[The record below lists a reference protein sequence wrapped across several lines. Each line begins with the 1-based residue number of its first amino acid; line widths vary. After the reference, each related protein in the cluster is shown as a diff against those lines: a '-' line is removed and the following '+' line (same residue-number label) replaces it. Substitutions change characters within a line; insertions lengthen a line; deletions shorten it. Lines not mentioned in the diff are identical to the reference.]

1 MNPVPVIAIDG
12 PAASGK
18 SSTARAVAE
27 ALGLV
32 HIDSGALYRTAAWL
46 SIRDGID
53 DPERLAR
60 AAANA
65 SVELVSAGTTL
76 AVRVAGELAEPAIRA
91 PAVTAR
97 VSAVAA
103 MPAVRHWVDGV
114 LREAVARHG
123 GAVLDGRD
131 IGTVVFPDAALKVFL
146 TATPHA
152 RARRRLLQDG
162 AGADEPA
169 LGEEAGRLAERDR
182 RDAGRAVAPLRRA
195 PDALELDTTELR
207 FADQVATI
215 VAWARGRW
223 PFSDVTK
230 FPPRDPDTR

>member
-1 MNPVPVIAIDG
+1 MTAVRVIAIDG

-46 SIRDGID
+46 GLRGEGEGE
-53 DPERLAR
+53 PALLR
-60 AAANA
+60 AAEAAN
-65 SVELVSAGTTL
+65 VSLEPAGITL
-76 AVRVAGELAEPAIRA
+76 AVLVDGDLAEPAIRA

-103 MPAVRHWVDGV
+103 MPGVRRWVDRL
-114 LREAVARHG
+114 LREAVERHG

-131 IGTVVFPDAALKVFL
+131 IGSVVFPDAALKVFL
-146 TATPHA
+146 TASPDA
-152 RARRRLLQDG
+152 RARRRLSQDG
-162 AGADEPA
+162 QGADPPA
-169 LGEEAGRLAERDR
+169 VAAEADRLAERDR
-182 RDAGRAVAPLRRA
+182 LDAGRPVAPLRQA
-195 PDALELDTTELR
+195 ADALALDTTAIG

-215 VAWARGRW
+215 VAWA
-223 PFSDVTK
+223 
-230 FPPRDPDTR
+230 